1 PPSQG
6 GDTGSN
12 PVGAAKNQQVR
23 GHFGGRDTAG
33 RAGTGGRAPRTGRA
47 TCVPEEQGVFL
58 RNAEA
63 PDRPARSPTGARQER
78 RNETS
83 PRCRWRQPGAV
94 AGTDGGVAS
103 RPWTTRSPKTAH
115 PGSAPAGV
123 RTTPGTTPTPPP
135 AVAGPRPAPSTPPT
149 ANPARPPTPNP
160 ARPPISIL
168 TSRPAR
174 GEPCPRTASESTAPD
189 IGGRANLLARRRTR
203 AESPHPLR
211 RDGTATVMPRRTRS

>member
-63 PDRPARSPTGARQER
+63 PDRPARSPTGAPQER
-78 RNETS
+78 RVFVRNAETRRRRGAGGAS
-83 PRCRWRQPGAV
+83 PGRLQARMAGERADHGRQGARSPPTRARRQPG
-94 AGTDGGVAS
+94 
-103 RPWTTRSPKTAH
+103 
-115 PGSAPAGV
+115 
-123 RTTPGTTPTPPP
+123 
-135 AVAGPRPAPSTPPT
+135 
-149 ANPARPPTPNP
+149 
-160 ARPPISIL
+160 
-168 TSRPAR
+168 
-174 GEPCPRTASESTAPD
+174 
-189 IGGRANLLARRRTR
+189 
-203 AESPHPLR
+203 
-211 RDGTATVMPRRTRS
+211 